1 MSEVRVVSSY
11 VADGWYAPATATTV
25 VRSPVDGR
33 ELAGVSSEGI
43 DFEAVLDHAR
53 SVGGPSL
60 RKCTFHE
67 RAAMLKEL
75 VAVLAEHKDELY
87 ELSADTGATT
97 SDSWLDIDGGMGVL
111 ASYASR
117 ALRELPDERFVLD
130 GDPEALSRDGSFF
143 GRHVR
148 TPLRGA
154 AVHINAFNFPC
165 WGELEKF
172 APAFLAGVPVVMK
185 PASST
190 AFVAEK
196 VVEAIVESD
205 VLPPGTLQMV
215 AGPIEG
221 LLERLTGQDYVGF
234 TGSQQTATLL
244 RGLDSVRSNSVRFT
258 AETDSLN
265 SAILTLSHGEGSPEI
280 DLFVDEIVREIKA
293 KSGQRCTAI
302 RRAFVPESAMEVV
315 IERLGSRIAG
325 LTVGDPRDPET
336 DLGPLVSTSQVAE
349 VDKAV
354 DILRAGCELA
364 TDPARF
370 GLEGLHP
377 HGAYYAPT
385 VLVAP
390 DGDFEPVHHVEPFG
404 PVTTL
409 IPYLDPANA
418 VELANRGGGSLV
430 ASVYSENPE
439 LARSLVLELAPH
451 HGRVLV
457 VDTRCAQTST
467 GHGSP
472 LPHLVHGGPGRAGGG
487 EELGG
492 LRSVFRYMQTTAV
505 QGSPDTIDWN
515 HE

>member
-1 MSEVRVVSSY
+1 VTEVRVVSSY
-11 VADGWYAPATATTV
+11 VADGWHAPATATTI

-33 ELAGVSSEGI
+33 ELARVSSEGI
-43 DFEAVLDHAR
+43 DFEAVLGHAR
-53 SVGGPSL
+53 SIGGPSL
-60 RKCTFHE
+60 RKYTFHE
-67 RAAMLKEL
+67 RAAMLKKL

-87 ELSADTGATT
+87 ELSADSGATR
-97 SDSWLDIDGGMGVL
+97 SDAWLDIDGGMGVL

-117 ALRELPDERFVLD
+117 ALRELPNERFVLD
-130 GDPEALSRDGSFF
+130 GDPEALSRDGSFI

-172 APAFLAGVPVVMK
+172 APAFLAGMPVVMK
-185 PASST
+185 PASPT

-196 VVEAIVESD
+196 VVETIVESD
-205 VLPPGTLQMV
+205 VLPLGALQMV
-215 AGPIEG
+215 AGPIDG

-234 TGSQQTATLL
+234 TGSQQTAFLL

-265 SAILTLSHGEGSPEI
+265 SAILTLSHGEDSPEI
-280 DLFVDEIVREIKA
+280 DLFVDEIVQEIKA

-302 RRAFVPESAMEVV
+302 RRAFVPESAMELV
-315 IERLGSRIAG
+315 IERLGSRIG
-325 LTVGDPRDPET
+325 ELKVGDPRDPET

-370 GLEGLHP
+370 GLDGLHP
-377 HGAYYAPT
+377 DGAYYAPT

-390 DGDFEPVHHVEPFG
+390 HGHFEPVHQVEPFG
-404 PVTTL
+404 PVATL
-409 IPYLDPANA
+409 IPYLDPAEA
-418 VELANRGGGSLV
+418 VELASRGGGSLV
-430 ASVYSENPE
+430 ASVFSENPE
-439 LARSLVLELAPH
+439 LARKLVLELAPH

-457 VDTRCAQTST
+457 VDTRCAQAST

-492 LRSVFRYMQTTAV
+492 LRSMFRYMQTTAV